1 MATFEV
7 RVTTDLLNK
16 QLNTVGDHLLE
27 GTYLEEEREVDRAQL
42 QLPAMRG
49 TPAHM
54 AKTGCHHMVHTS
66 AGDMVYYR
74 KDGTGSTSVAKVN
87 FHLKLQGKVHTAV
100 DLYKLKPGKVDEW
113 LLDVPRQ
120 VVPIECIF
128 AACIWSPATAGTV
141 CILPPPVVGFKP

>member
-1 MATFEV
+1 MTTVEV

-16 QLNTVGDHLLE
+16 QLNTVGGHLLE
-27 GTYLEEEREVDRAQL
+27 GIYLEEERGADWAQL

-54 AKTGCHHMVHTS
+54 ATTGCHRMLHTS

-74 KDGTGSTSVAKVN
+74 KDGTESTSVAKVE

-100 DLYKLKPGKVDEW
+100 DLYYSSVYTAVKV
-113 LLDVPRQ
+113 
-120 VVPIECIF
+120 
-128 AACIWSPATAGTV
+128 
-141 CILPPPVVGFKP
+141 

>member
-27 GTYLEEEREVDRAQL
+27 GTYLEEEREVDWAQL

-74 KDGTGSTSVAKVN
+74 KDGTGSTSVAKVKS
-87 FHLKLQGKVHTAV
+87 HLKLQGKVHTAV

-120 VVPIECIF
+120 VVPIECII